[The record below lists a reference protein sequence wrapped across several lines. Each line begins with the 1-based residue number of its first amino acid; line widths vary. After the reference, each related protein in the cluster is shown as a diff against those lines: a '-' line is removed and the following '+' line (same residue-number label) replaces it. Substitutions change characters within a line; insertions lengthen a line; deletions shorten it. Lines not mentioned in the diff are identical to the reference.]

1 MRLNLDDLGVL
12 LKKWP
17 PMAAGKLKRL
27 MTDDEFDGVISA
39 ADAAYLAEQWD
50 MSVSEV
56 ALELVP
62 FAKCYAVAPI
72 SNFRVGAAAVGLTGA
87 LYYGA
92 NLEFPDQALSFALHA
107 EQSATSNAWLHGE
120 TGLIALAVSAAPC
133 GYCRQ
138 FLYELTT
145 ASSLNILLPDTEV
158 QSLTSLLP
166 NPFGPEKGG
175 LMEEQDHGLTLST
188 SPEDTGAA
196 ALAAANASYSPY
208 TSTFAGVALRM
219 SDGNIFSGR
228 YAENIA
234 FNPSMSPLEAALSI
248 VVFNDY
254 EFSEIVEA
262 VLVELPN
269 PASQID
275 ATEAVLKSVAS
286 TVSLT
291 VLNAEESSPKT
302 LRA

>member
-1 MRLNLDDLGVL
+1 MKRNDLGAL
-12 LKKWP
+12 LSKLRPK
-17 PMAAGKLKRL
+17 AAAKLKGL
-27 MTDDEFDGVISA
+27 MTDDGFDGVISA
-39 ADAAYLAEQWD
+39 ADAVYLAEQLD
-50 MSVSEV
+50 MTVPEV
-56 ALELVP
+56 ALNLVP
-62 FAKCYAVAPI
+62 FARLYAVAPI
-72 SNFRVGAAAVGLTGA
+72 SNFFVGAVAVGLTGA

-92 NLEFPDQALSFALHA
+92 NLEFPDQALSFTLHA

-120 TGLIALAVSAAPC
+120 TGLTALAVSAAPC

-145 ASSLNILLPDTEV
+145 ASSLSILLSDGEE

-166 NPFGPEKGG
+166 NPFGPEQGG

-188 SPEDTGAA
+188 SPDDTGIA

-208 TSTFAGVALRM
+208 TSTFAGVALKM
-219 SDGNIFSGR
+219 SDGNIFAGR

-254 EFSEIVEA
+254 DFSEIVEA

-269 PASQID
+269 PASQLD

-291 VLNAEESSPKT
+291 VLNAEESGAKA